1 MKSTK
6 NNIAALSVFTNV
18 QEFIALTNVSPLLSS
33 SVKVNKDQVN
43 ELGDAVDQEFP
54 FASIDTGFA
63 ESNDGLLFALYFYET
78 GVSVGYSGGEN
89 SWIDYG
95 ELGSTSKN
103 VSAQLIKLLTIF
115 ANGQLKVL
123 LTCLDDEEH
132 IQAIEVIYRK
142 PGSRTYDAIGTT
154 EHFLPKRKLKN
165 GVLTT
170 SLFANTARIDEVTI
184 DVTKTLKL
192 LFPET
197 DGEVMNAIGRKN
209 ILDLNEPLTPESLEE
224 RIDAY
229 AEEVGARAY
238 EKVEAS
244 VNEAFSP
251 LDIAGMSMWEQFIY
265 FARWRHIELIFWSFA
280 LLAAPS
286 VAAWALADIHPA
298 ALLIGALVIPLYVF
312 RGRYPYPK
320 TLYLLA
326 PVAYAAFVV
335 SSIVFLHDFI
345 VHWVTIVVA
354 FFAVV
359 SLGENMFFDGYF
371 TRQKII
377 TTVFNWAKK

>member
-123 LTCLDDEEH
+123 LTCLDD
-132 IQAIEVIYRK
+132 
-142 PGSRTYDAIGTT
+142 G
-154 EHFLPKRKLKN
+154 
-165 GVLTT
+165 
-170 SLFANTARIDEVTI
+170 
-184 DVTKTLKL
+184 
-192 LFPET
+192 
-197 DGEVMNAIGRKN
+197 
-209 ILDLNEPLTPESLEE
+209 
-224 RIDAY
+224 
-229 AEEVGARAY
+229 
-238 EKVEAS
+238 
-244 VNEAFSP
+244 
-251 LDIAGMSMWEQFIY
+251 
-265 FARWRHIELIFWSFA
+265 
-280 LLAAPS
+280 
-286 VAAWALADIHPA
+286 
-298 ALLIGALVIPLYVF
+298 
-312 RGRYPYPK
+312 
-320 TLYLLA
+320 
-326 PVAYAAFVV
+326 
-335 SSIVFLHDFI
+335 
-345 VHWVTIVVA
+345 A
-354 FFAVV
+354 FFTETETKKRCTHNVIV
-359 SLGENMFFDGYF
+359 CKHCSNRRSYDRCYENAE
-371 TRQKII
+371 
-377 TTVFNWAKK
+377 TTLS